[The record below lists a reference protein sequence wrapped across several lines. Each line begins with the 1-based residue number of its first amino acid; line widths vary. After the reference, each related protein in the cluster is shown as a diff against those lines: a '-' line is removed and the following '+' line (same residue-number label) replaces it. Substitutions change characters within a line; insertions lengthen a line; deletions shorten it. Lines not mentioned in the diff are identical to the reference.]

1 MENGDYRAN
10 LFLAFG
16 VQKFKIN
23 IFCTFSTCTFIDW
36 KTVHDYGR
44 LLIGSVD
51 NKQQEIYLC
60 YIVIF
65 LIIMVGIIKIIHYSL
80 YCCCNSSSSSKLA
93 SSLSGSI
100 QQYHTF

>member
-44 LLIGSVD
+44 SLIGSVE

-60 YIVIF
+60 YIMIF
-65 LIIMVGIIKIIHYSL
+65 LIIMVGIIKIIHYIVVARLLAVVVASL
-80 YCCCNSSSSSKLA
+80 LA
-93 SSLSGSI
+93 RSPD
-100 QQYHTF
+100 QYNTRLF